1 MSKGGGGQQQ
11 QVVTQQI
18 DPAIREAYLQNLQ
31 QARGVAAALPVRQFE
46 GFTPLYEAG
55 ERQLTNLGL
64 KPFSPQEI
72 TAFQNPDVRQAMQAT
87 SAATMGALGTRYDPF
102 QMGQF
107 TGQAVSQ
114 YMNPYIEQAIEPQ
127 LREAERASEMMRQAS
142 QAQAL
147 QARAFGGGRQ
157 GIVEAERQRNLAQ
170 QIGDIRGR
178 GYASAFDQAQ
188 QQFAREQQLREQSRQ
203 YGAGLGLQGIQTALQ
218 GAGQMGSLGLQG
230 YGQAA
235 GLAQQARQI
244 GRQGAMD
251 VLGLGG
257 ARQQLTQQQMD
268 ALRNIGMERLAIS
281 QGALSGNLPN
291 LGMTQTS
298 PIYRNRGAG
307 ALGGAL
313 AGAQLGSVI
322 PGIGTGIGA
331 GIGGLLGLLG

>member
-1 MSKGGGGQQQ
+1 MAFDPFSIGAGLVAAKFLGGGGGGGQQQ
-11 QVVTQQI
+11 QTVTQQI

-31 QARGVAAALPVRQFE
+31 QASGVSAALPVRQFA

-55 ERQLTNLGL
+55 ERQLVNLGL
-64 KPFSPQEI
+64 TPFMPEEI
-72 TAFQNPDVRQAMQAT
+72 AAFQNPYEQQVVQQTLRDIEEQR
-87 SAATMGALGTRYDPF
+87 
-102 QMGQF
+102 QMGQL
-107 TGQAVSQ
+107 A
-114 YMNPYIEQAIEPQ
+114 
-127 LREAERASEMMRQAS
+127 EAQRATA
-142 QAQAL
+142 
-147 QARAFGGGRQ
+147 ARAFGGSRQ
-157 GIVEAERQRNLAQ
+157 GVAQALTNEAALKEAGRVSAALRQ
-170 QIGDIRGR
+170 
-178 GYASAFDQAQ
+178 
-188 QQFAREQQLREQSRQ
+188 
-203 YGAGLGLQGIQTALQ
+203 QGF
-218 GAGQMGSLGLQG
+218 
-230 YGQAA
+230 GQAA
-235 GLAQQARQI
+235 QLAQQARQI

-268 ALRNIGMERLAIS
+268 ALRNIGLERLAIS